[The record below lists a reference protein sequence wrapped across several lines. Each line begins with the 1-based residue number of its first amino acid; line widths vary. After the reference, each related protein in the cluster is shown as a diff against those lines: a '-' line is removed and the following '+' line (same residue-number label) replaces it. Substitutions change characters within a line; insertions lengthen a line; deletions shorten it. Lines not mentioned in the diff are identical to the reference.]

1 MTTQKPALEIKTKQL
16 QITAKRTTNILDKG
30 DEESIERHLAT
41 LRTIISD
48 VEKLRLDVEVEK
60 LAAEED
66 TREWENDINGKI
78 ALADESVRATK
89 AWLNDNQKRRN
100 ALEREEKI
108 RFEVELHEVK
118 LKRQAELDN
127 INKQMSN
134 QMPTKQD
141 GGNMLGIRA
150 KLPKLIIS
158 KFNGEYT
165 DWVRFWGQFSENI
178 DQTSIAP
185 ISKFSY
191 LRELLGEKVKH
202 IIEALPF
209 TPEGYNRAKSILL
222 DKYGKRSEIA
232 KIYIREIL
240 DLPTISSTNIKKI

>member
-1 MTTQKPALEIKTKQL
+1 M
-16 QITAKRTTNILDKG
+16 
-30 DEESIERHLAT
+30 
-41 LRTIISD
+41 
-48 VEKLRLDVEVEK
+48 
-60 LAAEED
+60 
-66 TREWENDINGKI
+66 
-78 ALADESVRATK
+78 
-89 AWLNDNQKRRN
+89 
-100 ALEREEKI
+100 EREEKI

-134 QMPTKQD
+134 QTPTEQD

-158 KFNGEYT
+158 KFNG
-165 DWVRFWGQFSENI
+165 ENI

-202 IIEALPF
+202 TIEALPF
-209 TPEGYNRAKSILL
+209 TPEGYNKAKSILL
-222 DKYGKRSEIA
+222 DKYGNVRKLQ
-232 KIYIREIL
+232 K
-240 DLPTISSTNIKKI
+240 STLEKF